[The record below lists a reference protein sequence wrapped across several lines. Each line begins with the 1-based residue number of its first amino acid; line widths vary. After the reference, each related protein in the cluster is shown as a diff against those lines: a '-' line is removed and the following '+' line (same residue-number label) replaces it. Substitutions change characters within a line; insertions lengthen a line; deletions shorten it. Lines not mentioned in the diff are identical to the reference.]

1 MVSLTK
7 VGRAHAGDSDEN
19 RKVLAESRIHLADG
33 LRLTSVIVDTTETQP
48 DPIDVFV
55 QLQGIKG
62 EGQRP
67 SRFVTVHGVGLTN
80 STDTAAIIAAATIGG
95 YAVVTGSAS
104 PQYASLIARNQAQVA
119 VSFAEGD
126 VNRPIV
132 VGSLYNSIVG
142 LGSDQASLTGGP
154 NAASL
159 SKILVEQ
166 LGLPDPCAA
175 IASSPC
181 SDIAI
186 QLDVDANED
195 LLLRVFQGSGV
206 VATGSTVTVC
216 VSAGGTSLAKF
227 QAVTDSNGLAQFNG
241 PSNTITLGAQ
251 TSITGVTI
259 QFANGETVAV
269 CTVLGNP
276 CKTAD

>member
-1 MVSLTK
+1 MKLYAAVALVLALFMVSLTK

-19 RKVLAESRIHLADG
+19 RKVLAESRIHLVDG

-186 QLDVDANED
+186 QLDASLISREQARDDVDS
-195 LLLRVFQGSGV
+195 R
-206 VATGSTVTVC
+206 
-216 VSAGGTSLAKF
+216 SLAAARSTE
-227 QAVTDSNGLAQFNG
+227 QRHHARRRCLEVD
-241 PSNTITLGAQ
+241 I
-251 TSITGVTI
+251 
-259 QFANGETVAV
+259 
-269 CTVLGNP
+269 
-276 CKTAD
+276 

>member
-1 MVSLTK
+1 MS
-7 VGRAHAGDSDEN
+7 E
-19 RKVLAESRIHLADG
+19 VLAESRIRLADG
-33 LRLTSVIVDTTETQP
+33 LKLTSVIVDTTGTLP
-48 DPIDVFV
+48 DPIDAFV

-80 STDTAAIIAAATIGG
+80 STDTASIIAAVTIGG

-104 PQYASLIARNQAQVA
+104 PQYASLIARNLAQVA
-119 VSFAEGD
+119 VSFAEVD
-126 VNRPIV
+126 VNRPII
-132 VGSLYNSIVG
+132 VGGLYNAVVG
-142 LGSDQASLTGGP
+142 LGSDQASLTGGSR
-154 NAASL
+154 AASL
-159 SKILVEQ
+159 SKVLVQQ
-166 LGLPDPCAA
+166 LGLLDPCAV
-175 IASSPC
+175 IATSPC

-195 LLLRVFQGSGV
+195 LLLRVFQGNGV
-206 VATGSTVTVC
+206 VATGLTVTVC
-216 VSAGGTSLAKF
+216 VSLGGTSLAQF

-241 PSNTITLGAQ
+241 PGNTIALGTQ

-259 QFANGETVAV
+259 QFANGDTAAV

-276 CKTAD
+276 CKTTD